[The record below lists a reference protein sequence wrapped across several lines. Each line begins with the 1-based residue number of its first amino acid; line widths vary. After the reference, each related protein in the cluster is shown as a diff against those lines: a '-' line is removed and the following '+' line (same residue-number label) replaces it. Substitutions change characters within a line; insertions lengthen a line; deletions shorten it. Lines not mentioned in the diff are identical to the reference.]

1 MKVVYAGLILNLT
14 LVVIFGLIYWTHIN
28 EFNKDITN
36 KELVIGE
43 IIDCFYMSVTIQ
55 AGVGYQG
62 LTPIGNRGKILL
74 MIQQLCMISSNV
86 LVLYLLYF
94 I

>member
-1 MKVVYAGLILNLT
+1 MKVVYAGVLLNLILVL
-14 LVVIFGLIYWTHIN
+14 IFGFIYWININ
-28 EFNKDITN
+28 EFSKDITN
-36 KELVIGE
+36 KEVVAGE

-62 LTPIGNRGKILL
+62 LSPIGNIGKLLL

-94 I
+94 V